1 MRNEQGKR
9 DFPCNAPALQVM
21 GPVSAYKRILFA
33 KSRDQE
39 MKSSAKTR
47 MKATAAD
54 NADND
59 RNPMNTPNR
68 TGETE
73 NRLTGGVREML
84 LSLSKRLPVDQ
95 RKALSA
101 KLRAV
106 EQDTSIGPARKAEIA
121 RDFIAEAAESL
132 QAEVAQVNE
141 QMYPEEDMPK
151 NKLEAEVAQV
161 KEQMY
166 PEEDMPK
173 NNKMVTMAV
182 VEAKATTMDE
192 PTKKSAARRKVP
204 EILLSLQKLPA
215 DQRNIISA
223 KLRDI
228 HNDKS
233 IDCEERAKVVSVL
246 IRSWVDDDT
255 KEEFAGEFEEVE
267 GIRGEVQSQVTEV
280 GQEPLII
287 EVNGMKEATAR
298 HGTVDVLGNE
308 AGVSISSQS
317 VGYEGCC
324 CQEESMETQRDDLV
338 VSVMSV
344 GYEGCCCQ
352 KESMEA
358 QRQRHGV
365 VGYDYDYGE
374 VSSVN
379 VKRGRL
385 AFMPG
390 EIGMFV
396 VTGRP
401 PGLLLGG

>member
-1 MRNEQGKR
+1 
-9 DFPCNAPALQVM
+9 
-21 GPVSAYKRILFA
+21 
-33 KSRDQE
+33 
-39 MKSSAKTR
+39 
-47 MKATAAD
+47 
-54 NADND
+54 
-59 RNPMNTPNR
+59 
-68 TGETE
+68 
-73 NRLTGGVREML
+73 
-84 LSLSKRLPVDQ
+84 
-95 RKALSA
+95 
-101 KLRAV
+101 
-106 EQDTSIGPARKAEIA
+106 
-121 RDFIAEAAESL
+121 
-132 QAEVAQVNE
+132 
-141 QMYPEEDMPK
+141 
-151 NKLEAEVAQV
+151 
-161 KEQMY
+161 
-166 PEEDMPK
+166 MPK

-204 EILLSLQKLPA
+204 DILLSLQKLPA

-228 HNDKS
+228 NNDKS

-298 HGTVDVLGNE
+298 HGTVDVLGKE
-308 AGVSISSQS
+308 AGVSVSSQ
-317 VGYEGCC
+317 
-324 CQEESMETQRDDLV
+324 
-338 VSVMSV
+338 SV

-374 VSSVN
+374 VLSVN

>member
-1 MRNEQGKR
+1 MR
-9 DFPCNAPALQVM
+9 C
-21 GPVSAYKRILFA
+21 
-33 KSRDQE
+33 
-39 MKSSAKTR
+39 
-47 MKATAAD
+47 
-54 NADND
+54 
-59 RNPMNTPNR
+59 RN
-68 TGETE
+68 
-73 NRLTGGVREML
+73 
-84 LSLSKRLPVDQ
+84 LSLR
-95 RKALSA
+95 
-101 KLRAV
+101 
-106 EQDTSIGPARKAEIA
+106 SIRPPHRP
-121 RDFIAEAAESL
+121 R
-132 QAEVAQVNE
+132 
-141 QMYPEEDMPK
+141 
-151 NKLEAEVAQV
+151 
-161 KEQMY
+161 
-166 PEEDMPK
+166 
-173 NNKMVTMAV
+173 V

-255 KEEFAGEFEEVE
+255 KEVGPRVAQEEFAGEFEEVE

-308 AGVSISSQS
+308 AGVSVSSQS

-338 VSVMSV
+338 VSVMSM

-352 KESMEA
+352 KESMET

>member
-1 MRNEQGKR
+1 
-9 DFPCNAPALQVM
+9 
-21 GPVSAYKRILFA
+21 
-33 KSRDQE
+33 
-39 MKSSAKTR
+39 
-47 MKATAAD
+47 
-54 NADND
+54 
-59 RNPMNTPNR
+59 
-68 TGETE
+68 
-73 NRLTGGVREML
+73 
-84 LSLSKRLPVDQ
+84 
-95 RKALSA
+95 
-101 KLRAV
+101 
-106 EQDTSIGPARKAEIA
+106 
-121 RDFIAEAAESL
+121 
-132 QAEVAQVNE
+132 
-141 QMYPEEDMPK
+141 
-151 NKLEAEVAQV
+151 
-161 KEQMY
+161 
-166 PEEDMPK
+166 MPK

-246 IRSWVDDDT
+246 IRNWVDDDT

-308 AGVSISSQS
+308 AGVSVSSQSVGGAIRNDLVVSVMS

-324 CQEESMETQRDDLV
+324 CQEESMETQR
-338 VSVMSV
+338 
-344 GYEGCCCQ
+344 
-352 KESMEA
+352 
-358 QRQRHGV
+358 QRHGV
-365 VGYDYDYGE
+365 VDYDYDYGE
-374 VSSVN
+374 ASSVN
-379 VKRGRL
+379 VKWGRL
-385 AFMPG
+385 AFVPG

>member
-1 MRNEQGKR
+1 
-9 DFPCNAPALQVM
+9 
-21 GPVSAYKRILFA
+21 
-33 KSRDQE
+33 
-39 MKSSAKTR
+39 

-84 LSLSKRLPVDQ
+84 LSLSKRLSVDQ

-132 QAEVAQVNE
+132 EAEVAQVN
-141 QMYPEEDMPK
+141 
-151 NKLEAEVAQV
+151 
-161 KEQMY
+161 EQMY

-308 AGVSISSQS
+308 
-317 VGYEGCC
+317 EGCC

-344 GYEGCCCQ
+344 SYEGCCCQ
-352 KESMEA
+352 KESMET

>member
-1 MRNEQGKR
+1 
-9 DFPCNAPALQVM
+9 
-21 GPVSAYKRILFA
+21 
-33 KSRDQE
+33 

-73 NRLTGGVREML
+73 NKLTGGVREML

-132 QAEVAQVNE
+132 EAEVAQVN
-141 QMYPEEDMPK
+141 
-151 NKLEAEVAQV
+151 
-161 KEQMY
+161 EQMY

-308 AGVSISSQS
+308 AGVSVSTQS

-352 KESMEA
+352 KESMET

-365 VGYDYDYGE
+365 VDYDYDYGE

>member
-1 MRNEQGKR
+1 
-9 DFPCNAPALQVM
+9 
-21 GPVSAYKRILFA
+21 
-33 KSRDQE
+33 
-39 MKSSAKTR
+39 

-132 QAEVAQVNE
+132 EAEVAQVN
-141 QMYPEEDMPK
+141 
-151 NKLEAEVAQV
+151 
-161 KEQMY
+161 EQMY

-308 AGVSISSQS
+308 
-317 VGYEGCC
+317 EGCC

>member
-1 MRNEQGKR
+1 
-9 DFPCNAPALQVM
+9 
-21 GPVSAYKRILFA
+21 
-33 KSRDQE
+33 
-39 MKSSAKTR
+39 
-47 MKATAAD
+47 
-54 NADND
+54 
-59 RNPMNTPNR
+59 
-68 TGETE
+68 
-73 NRLTGGVREML
+73 ML
-84 LSLSKRLPVDQ
+84 LSLRKRLPVDQ

-132 QAEVAQVNE
+132 EAEVAQVNE

-151 NKLEAEVAQV
+151 NKEAAQV

-173 NNKMVTMAV
+173 IYKMVTMAV
-182 VEAKATTMDE
+182 VEAQATTMDE

-233 IDCEERAKVVSVL
+233 IACEERAKVVSVL

-287 EVNGMKEATAR
+287 EVNGMKEATS
-298 HGTVDVLGNE
+298 HG
-308 AGVSISSQS
+308 SSWH
-317 VGYEGCC
+317 C
-324 CQEESMETQRDDLV
+324 
-338 VSVMSV
+338 
-344 GYEGCCCQ
+344 
-352 KESMEA
+352 
-358 QRQRHGV
+358 
-365 VGYDYDYGE
+365 
-374 VSSVN
+374 
-379 VKRGRL
+379 GR
-385 AFMPG
+385 AWQ
-390 EIGMFV
+390 
-396 VTGRP
+396 
-401 PGLLLGG
+401 

>member
-9 DFPCNAPALQVM
+9 DFPCNAPALQVNVPQFLLIS
-21 GPVSAYKRILFA
+21 GFCLPNRKKRKEILEGEEP
-33 KSRDQE
+33 KDQE

-73 NRLTGGVREML
+73 NKLTGGVREML

-132 QAEVAQVNE
+132 EAEVAQVN
-141 QMYPEEDMPK
+141 
-151 NKLEAEVAQV
+151 
-161 KEQMY
+161 EQMY

-308 AGVSISSQS
+308 
-317 VGYEGCC
+317 EGCC

-344 GYEGCCCQ
+344 SYEGCCCQ

-374 VSSVN
+374 VLSVN

>member
-1 MRNEQGKR
+1 
-9 DFPCNAPALQVM
+9 
-21 GPVSAYKRILFA
+21 
-33 KSRDQE
+33 

-68 TGETE
+68 IGETE

-132 QAEVAQVNE
+132 EAEVAQVN
-141 QMYPEEDMPK
+141 
-151 NKLEAEVAQV
+151 
-161 KEQMY
+161 EQMY

-308 AGVSISSQS
+308 
-317 VGYEGCC
+317 EGCC

-344 GYEGCCCQ
+344 SYEGCCCQ

>member
-1 MRNEQGKR
+1 MRNEQGKG

-21 GPVSAYKRILFA
+21 GPVSAHKRILFA
-33 KSRDQE
+33 KSQETKKRKEILEGEEPKDQE

-132 QAEVAQVNE
+132 EAEVAQVNE
-141 QMYPEEDMPK
+141 QMYPEEDM
-151 NKLEAEVAQV
+151 L
-161 KEQMY
+161 
-166 PEEDMPK
+166 K

-308 AGVSISSQS
+308 
-317 VGYEGCC
+317 EGCC

-344 GYEGCCCQ
+344 SYEGCCCQ
-352 KESMEA
+352 KESMET

-374 VSSVN
+374 VLSVN

>member
-1 MRNEQGKR
+1 
-9 DFPCNAPALQVM
+9 
-21 GPVSAYKRILFA
+21 
-33 KSRDQE
+33 
-39 MKSSAKTR
+39 

-73 NRLTGGVREML
+73 NRLSGGVREML

-132 QAEVAQVNE
+132 EAEVAQVN
-141 QMYPEEDMPK
+141 
-151 NKLEAEVAQV
+151 
-161 KEQMY
+161 EQMY

-215 DQRNIISA
+215 DQRNVISA

-233 IDCEERAKVVSVL
+233 IACEERAKVVSVL

-255 KEEFAGEFEEVE
+255 KE
-267 GIRGEVQSQVTEV
+267 
-280 GQEPLII
+280 
-287 EVNGMKEATAR
+287 
-298 HGTVDVLGNE
+298 
-308 AGVSISSQS
+308 
-317 VGYEGCC
+317 
-324 CQEESMETQRDDLV
+324 
-338 VSVMSV
+338 
-344 GYEGCCCQ
+344 
-352 KESMEA
+352 
-358 QRQRHGV
+358 
-365 VGYDYDYGE
+365 
-374 VSSVN
+374 
-379 VKRGRL
+379 
-385 AFMPG
+385 
-390 EIGMFV
+390 
-396 VTGRP
+396 
-401 PGLLLGG
+401 

>member
-1 MRNEQGKR
+1 
-9 DFPCNAPALQVM
+9 
-21 GPVSAYKRILFA
+21 
-33 KSRDQE
+33 

-132 QAEVAQVNE
+132 EAEVAQVN
-141 QMYPEEDMPK
+141 
-151 NKLEAEVAQV
+151 
-161 KEQMY
+161 EQMY

-246 IRSWVDDDT
+246 IRNWVDDDT

-267 GIRGEVQSQVTEV
+267 GIRGEVQPQVTEI
-280 GQEPLII
+280 GQELLII

-308 AGVSISSQS
+308 AGVSVSSQS

>member
-1 MRNEQGKR
+1 
-9 DFPCNAPALQVM
+9 
-21 GPVSAYKRILFA
+21 
-33 KSRDQE
+33 
-39 MKSSAKTR
+39 
-47 MKATAAD
+47 
-54 NADND
+54 
-59 RNPMNTPNR
+59 
-68 TGETE
+68 
-73 NRLTGGVREML
+73 
-84 LSLSKRLPVDQ
+84 
-95 RKALSA
+95 
-101 KLRAV
+101 
-106 EQDTSIGPARKAEIA
+106 
-121 RDFIAEAAESL
+121 
-132 QAEVAQVNE
+132 
-141 QMYPEEDMPK
+141 MYPEEDMPK
-151 NKLEAEVAQV
+151 NKEAAQV

-308 AGVSISSQS
+308 
-317 VGYEGCC
+317 EGCC

-352 KESMEA
+352 EESMET
-358 QRQRHGV
+358 QRQGHGV
-365 VGYDYDYGE
+365 VDYDYDYAE

-379 VKRGRL
+379 VKWGRL
-385 AFMPG
+385 AFVPG

>member
-1 MRNEQGKR
+1 
-9 DFPCNAPALQVM
+9 
-21 GPVSAYKRILFA
+21 
-33 KSRDQE
+33 

-132 QAEVAQVNE
+132 EAEVAQVNE

-151 NKLEAEVAQV
+151 DNEAAQV
-161 KEQMY
+161 KDQMY

-233 IDCEERAKVVSVL
+233 IACEERAKVVSVL

-308 AGVSISSQS
+308 AGVSVSSQS

-324 CQEESMETQRDDLV
+324 CQEESMETQR
-338 VSVMSV
+338 
-344 GYEGCCCQ
+344 
-352 KESMEA
+352 
-358 QRQRHGV
+358 QRHGV
-365 VGYDYDYGE
+365 VDYDYEYGE

-379 VKRGRL
+379 VKWGRL
-385 AFMPG
+385 AFIPG

-396 VTGRP
+396 VTRRP

>member
-1 MRNEQGKR
+1 
-9 DFPCNAPALQVM
+9 
-21 GPVSAYKRILFA
+21 
-33 KSRDQE
+33 

-68 TGETE
+68 IGETE

-121 RDFIAEAAESL
+121 RDFIAEAAES
-132 QAEVAQVNE
+132 
-141 QMYPEEDMPK
+141 
-151 NKLEAEVAQV
+151 LEAEVAQV

-308 AGVSISSQS
+308 
-317 VGYEGCC
+317 EGCC

-344 GYEGCCCQ
+344 SYEGCCCQ

>member
-1 MRNEQGKR
+1 
-9 DFPCNAPALQVM
+9 
-21 GPVSAYKRILFA
+21 
-33 KSRDQE
+33 
-39 MKSSAKTR
+39 

-132 QAEVAQVNE
+132 EAEVAQVN
-141 QMYPEEDMPK
+141 
-151 NKLEAEVAQV
+151 
-161 KEQMY
+161 EQMY

-308 AGVSISSQS
+308 ADVSVSSQS

-344 GYEGCCCQ
+344 SYEGCCCQ

>member
-1 MRNEQGKR
+1 
-9 DFPCNAPALQVM
+9 
-21 GPVSAYKRILFA
+21 
-33 KSRDQE
+33 

-101 KLRAV
+101 QLRAV

-132 QAEVAQVNE
+132 EAEVAQVNE

-246 IRSWVDDDT
+246 IRSWIDDDT

-308 AGVSISSQS
+308 AGVSVSSQV
-317 VGYEGCC
+317 VGGAI
-324 CQEESMETQRDDLV
+324 RNDLV

>member
-1 MRNEQGKR
+1 
-9 DFPCNAPALQVM
+9 
-21 GPVSAYKRILFA
+21 
-33 KSRDQE
+33 
-39 MKSSAKTR
+39 

-132 QAEVAQVNE
+132 EAEVAQVNE

-151 NKLEAEVAQV
+151 NKLEAEVAQVNEQMYPEEDMPKNKEAAQV

-308 AGVSISSQS
+308 
-317 VGYEGCC
+317 EGCC

>member
-1 MRNEQGKR
+1 
-9 DFPCNAPALQVM
+9 
-21 GPVSAYKRILFA
+21 
-33 KSRDQE
+33 
-39 MKSSAKTR
+39 
-47 MKATAAD
+47 
-54 NADND
+54 
-59 RNPMNTPNR
+59 
-68 TGETE
+68 
-73 NRLTGGVREML
+73 ML

-121 RDFIAEAAESL
+121 RDFIAEAAES
-132 QAEVAQVNE
+132 
-141 QMYPEEDMPK
+141 
-151 NKLEAEVAQV
+151 LEAEVAQV

-246 IRSWVDDDT
+246 IRNWVDDDT

-308 AGVSISSQS
+308 AGVSVSSQS

-374 VSSVN
+374 VLSVN

>member
-1 MRNEQGKR
+1 
-9 DFPCNAPALQVM
+9 
-21 GPVSAYKRILFA
+21 
-33 KSRDQE
+33 
-39 MKSSAKTR
+39 

-132 QAEVAQVNE
+132 EAEVAQVN
-141 QMYPEEDMPK
+141 
-151 NKLEAEVAQV
+151 
-161 KEQMY
+161 EQMY

-308 AGVSISSQS
+308 AG
-317 VGYEGCC
+317 CC

-365 VGYDYDYGE
+365 VDYDYDYGE

>member
-1 MRNEQGKR
+1 MT
-9 DFPCNAPALQVM
+9 
-21 GPVSAYKRILFA
+21 
-33 KSRDQE
+33 
-39 MKSSAKTR
+39 SSAKTR

-132 QAEVAQVNE
+132 EAEVAQVN
-141 QMYPEEDMPK
+141 
-151 NKLEAEVAQV
+151 
-161 KEQMY
+161 EQMY

-308 AGVSISSQS
+308 AGVSVSSQ
-317 VGYEGCC
+317 
-324 CQEESMETQRDDLV
+324 
-338 VSVMSV
+338 SV

>member
-1 MRNEQGKR
+1 
-9 DFPCNAPALQVM
+9 
-21 GPVSAYKRILFA
+21 
-33 KSRDQE
+33 
-39 MKSSAKTR
+39 

-73 NRLTGGVREML
+73 NKLTGGVREML

-132 QAEVAQVNE
+132 EAEVAQVN
-141 QMYPEEDMPK
+141 
-151 NKLEAEVAQV
+151 
-161 KEQMY
+161 EQMY

-280 GQEPLII
+280 GQELLII

-308 AGVSISSQS
+308 AGVSVSSQS

>member
-1 MRNEQGKR
+1 
-9 DFPCNAPALQVM
+9 
-21 GPVSAYKRILFA
+21 
-33 KSRDQE
+33 
-39 MKSSAKTR
+39 

-132 QAEVAQVNE
+132 EAEVAQVNE
-141 QMYPEEDMPK
+141 QMYPEKDMPK

-308 AGVSISSQS
+308 AG
-317 VGYEGCC
+317 CC

-344 GYEGCCCQ
+344 SYEGCCCQ

>member
-1 MRNEQGKR
+1 
-9 DFPCNAPALQVM
+9 
-21 GPVSAYKRILFA
+21 
-33 KSRDQE
+33 
-39 MKSSAKTR
+39 
-47 MKATAAD
+47 
-54 NADND
+54 
-59 RNPMNTPNR
+59 
-68 TGETE
+68 
-73 NRLTGGVREML
+73 ML

-132 QAEVAQVNE
+132 EAEVAQVNE

-161 KEQMY
+161 NEQMY

-308 AGVSISSQS
+308 AGVSVSSQ
-317 VGYEGCC
+317 
-324 CQEESMETQRDDLV
+324 
-338 VSVMSV
+338 SV

-352 KESMEA
+352 KESMET